1 MAASCSQS
9 KTRIVVHGWRDDKRR
24 KGNGTENIALRTGRQ
39 AVGGWDDPCKSR
51 RCTGVAKHKFPSSDA
66 SYIHLNVSAL
76 DTTYL
81 SEPFSRANA
90 FLLFPSADI
99 LCVECVLDVI
109 GVPSENTVYPFA
121 GCCDVRC
128 LRAAYNAR

>member
-1 MAASCSQS
+1 MI
-9 KTRIVVHGWRDDKRR
+9 KDER
-24 KGNGTENIALRTGRQ
+24 ETGRRTSHYVREDRRLE
-39 AVGGWDDPCKSR
+39 AGTTRVNLVGVPAWRSINFLSVDL
-51 RCTGVAKHKFPSSDA
+51 SSDA

-90 FLLFPSADI
+90 SFLLFPSADI